1 MAYFVSLDL
10 NRKNIPRRKIYTFV
24 VSEFVKTS
32 DEFVK
37 GLESRRACA
46 LAFSNV
52 LQMVK
57 EGKISCEQDEYF
69 GPIMVRKI

>member
-1 MAYFVSLDL
+1 M
-10 NRKNIPRRKIYTFV
+10 

-37 GLESRRACA
+37 GLESRRGCA
-46 LAFSNV
+46 LAFSHV

-57 EGKISCEQDEYF
+57 EGKISCEQEEYF

>member
-1 MAYFVSLDL
+1 
-10 NRKNIPRRKIYTFV
+10 V

-37 GLESRRACA
+37 GLESRRGCA

-57 EGKISCEQDEYF
+57 EGKISCEQVEYF